1 MIEYLLALRES
12 HKCLIKGNNDTW
24 PRAGDLVLI
33 HDDGPRSQWK
43 LSKITGLHAGRDG
56 LIRVATLKT
65 SLGMT
70 TRPVI
75 KLYPLE
81 QDLAEPVSDTTDVV
95 QQETAFHQRPSRR
108 AATHSADLWRMK
120 LSQGL
125 L

>member
-1 MIEYLLALRES
+1 MRES

-24 PRAGDLVLI
+24 PRAGDIVLI

-43 LSKITGLHAGRDG
+43 LGKITGLHAGRDG

-95 QQETAFHQRPSRR
+95 RQGTACHQRPSRR

>member
-1 MIEYLLALRES
+1 MRES

-43 LSKITGLHAGRDG
+43 LGKITGLHAGRDS

-70 TRPVI
+70 TRP
-75 KLYPLE
+75 
-81 QDLAEPVSDTTDVV
+81 
-95 QQETAFHQRPSRR
+95 RPSRR
-108 AATHSADLWRMK
+108 TATHSADLWRMK